1 MSKEKDKLTYK
12 VILHKKIKHKHINK
26 MDLVIDDE
34 NESIY
39 SDCYSGSD
47 CDSSDEEFTMK
58 PLKKAM
64 KLIRQELDGT
74 ILTMV
79 SVKESLEKKSKQSVK
94 DILNNTLLQKAI
106 DSEVKGIDIYDFI
119 INTI

>member
-12 VILHKKIKHKHINK
+12 VILHKKSKHKHINK
-26 MDLVIDDE
+26 MELIDE
-34 NESIY
+34 NETIY

-58 PLKKAM
+58 PLRKAM
-64 KLIRQELDGT
+64 KLIRNELDST

-79 SVKESLEKKSKQSVK
+79 SVKDSLEKKSKQSVK
-94 DILNNTLLQKAI
+94 DILNNTFLEKVI
-106 DSEVKGIDIYDFI
+106 DSEVKGIDVYDFI
-119 INTI
+119 IKNI

>member
-1 MSKEKDKLTYK
+1 ME
-12 VILHKKIKHKHINK
+12 II
-26 MDLVIDDE
+26 DE

-39 SDCYSGSD
+39 SDCDSGSD
-47 CDSSDEEFTMK
+47 SDEEFTMK
-58 PLKKAM
+58 PLRKAM

-79 SVKESLEKKSKQSVK
+79 SVKESLEKKSKKSKQSVK
-94 DILNNTLLQKAI
+94 DILNNTLLQNAM

-119 INTI
+119 IKTI